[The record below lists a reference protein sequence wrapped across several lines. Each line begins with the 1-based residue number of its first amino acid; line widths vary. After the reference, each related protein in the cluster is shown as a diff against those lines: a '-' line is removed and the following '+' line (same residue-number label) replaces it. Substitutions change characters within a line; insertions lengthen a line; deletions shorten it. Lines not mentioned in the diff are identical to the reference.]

1 MTTYGDFLGLSG
13 IDRLDREVLLAFVTH
28 TSRTFILAH
37 PETKLLRRDI
47 TRLQKLFERRKNH
60 EPTSYLTGTKEF
72 FGNTFFVSRS
82 TLIPRPETELLVERT
97 VEKIKKLH
105 NQKKI
110 AVIDVGTGSGAIIV
124 SLALELKKYSSL
136 DYFATD
142 KSKRALHIAQKNA
155 FFHQVSVNFRDGD
168 LLKPFLNNLQSYETI
183 IIAANLPYLSQKI
196 YKETP
201 PDVQFFEPRQALMSR
216 SAGLAH
222 YEKLT
227 RQITQYLPSVNIYFF
242 FEISPEQDAL
252 LTFIPWEYDVFPDY
266 TGRSRLVIGFSKM

>member
-1 MTTYGDFLGLSG
+1 MTTYGDFLSLSG

-37 PETKLLRRDI
+37 PETKLLRRDRE
-47 TRLQKLFERRKNH
+47 RLQKLFERRKNH

-105 NQKKI
+105 NQRKI

-136 DYFATD
+136 DFFATD
-142 KSKRALHIAQKNA
+142 KSKRALRIAQKNA
-155 FFHQVSVNFRDGD
+155 SFHQVSVNFRDGD
-168 LLKPFLNNLQSYETI
+168 LLKPFLKELLSYETI

-196 YKETP
+196 YAGTA
-201 PDVQFFEPRQALMSR
+201 PDVQLFEPRQALVSKQ
-216 SAGLAH
+216 AGLAH
-222 YEKLT
+222 NKRLIT
-227 RQITQYLPSVNIYFF
+227 QITQNLPAKSIHFL

-252 LTFIPWEYDVFPDY
+252 LTFLPWKYDVFPDY
-266 TGRSRLVIGFSKM
+266 TGRSRLVIGSSKK